1 MAAVPVVGG
10 ACLLFNAEARIRPLR
25 GFATHVEM
33 RLRRSRQV
41 GRGRRPSREAA
52 ARARANTPSEASAEG
67 RRASDEMDAG
77 GVL

>member
-10 ACLLFNAEARIRPLR
+10 ACLLFNAEA
-25 GFATHVEM
+25 
-33 RLRRSRQV
+33 Q
-41 GRGRRPSREAA
+41 
-52 ARARANTPSEASAEG
+52 G